1 MEHNQQPIVSK
12 SSASKTSERKRLG
25 KKLKNFI
32 ERNDIERLE
41 ELLSVDKNYDVLKEN
56 RFFCPF
62 TIAIKANNLHLFEYF
77 YKKGSQ
83 TKNKILIRINEL
95 SNF

>member
-1 MEHNQQPIVSK
+1 MELNQQIVVSK
-12 SSASKTSERKRLG
+12 SNASKNSERKRLG

-32 ERNDIERLE
+32 ERNDIERLD

-62 TIAIKANNLHLFEYF
+62 TIAIKANHLHLFEYF
-77 YKKGSQ
+77 QRKGLLIKK
-83 TKNKILIRINEL
+83 TC
-95 SNF
+95 SN